1 MRRLPQNPLI
11 RPQDVAPSRED
22 FEVAGAFNPGV
33 GRLGDEV
40 VLLVRV
46 AERPKARDEAHLV
59 APVARPGGGIEVLR
73 FRRDDP
79 DVEILDE
86 RWFRYRGGT
95 YLTSISH
102 LRAARSTDGARF
114 AVDAAPAILPS
125 TPTEAFGVEDPRIT
139 RIGGDHWITYKA
151 VSSHGIATA
160 LAHTRD
166 YASYDRHGVILCPEN
181 LDVVI
186 FPEKIAGGYAA
197 LTRPAPMNI
206 GPPAIWLA
214 RSPDLLHWGRHEPL
228 VAPRPGMWDSGRVG
242 ASCVPFRTPA
252 GWLLIYHGA
261 DETHRYCVGVALVDG
276 ADPSKVLARSRE
288 PIMTPGASY
297 EEHGFF
303 GGVVFPTGAVVRD
316 DGGVTVYYGA
326 ADQHVCAAETTLDEL
341 LGCLADA

>member
-1 MRRLPQNPLI
+1 MRAETPEERHTLDEPL
-11 RPQDVAPSRED
+11 RGARHGHQPRRHELGNEAAPKGADDSR
-22 FEVAGAFNPGV
+22 A
-33 GRLGDEV
+33 GRLQPGD
-40 VLLVRV
+40 
-46 AERPKARDEAHLV
+46 D
-59 APVARPGGGIEVLR
+59 
-73 FRRDDP
+73 
-79 DVEILDE
+79 
-86 RWFRYRGGT
+86 
-95 YLTSISH
+95 
-102 LRAARSTDGARF
+102 
-114 AVDAAPAILPS
+114 
-125 TPTEAFGVEDPRIT
+125 
-139 RIGGDHWITYKA
+139 
-151 VSSHGIATA
+151 
-160 LAHTRD
+160 LAQ
-166 YASYDRHGVILCPEN
+166 G
-181 LDVVI
+181 
-186 FPEKIAGGYAA
+186 
-197 LTRPAPMNI
+197 
-206 GPPAIWLA
+206 
-214 RSPDLLHWGRHEPL
+214 HEPL